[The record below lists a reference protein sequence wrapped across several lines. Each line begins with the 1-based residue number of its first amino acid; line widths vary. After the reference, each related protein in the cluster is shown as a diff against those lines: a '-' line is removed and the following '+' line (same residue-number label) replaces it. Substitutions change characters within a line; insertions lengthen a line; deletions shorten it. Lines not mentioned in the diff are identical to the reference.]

1 MSSIK
6 VNGESTNENMPFS
19 EDDIPNP
26 QDYYARS
33 KYEAELGLLKIAEK
47 SNMEVVIVRP
57 PLIYGEGVKG
67 YFRIILKLIKLK
79 IPIPFGSFN
88 KNKRSFLYLENLLNF
103 ISVLIDHPKAGNQ
116 IFLCS
121 DDNHISTAD
130 LLREISYGM
139 HNRNLIFK
147 FPRSLIL
154 ISYLFGKGN
163 LYKKLNESLTVDNS
177 KSAKL
182 LGWHPPVSTK
192 LALKRVSQEFIENL
206 N

>member
-26 QDYYARS
+26 QDYARS

-88 KNKRSFLYLENLLNF
+88 KNKEAFY
-103 ISVLIDHPKAGNQ
+103 
-116 IFLCS
+116 
-121 DDNHISTAD
+121 T
-130 LLREISYGM
+130 
-139 HNRNLIFK
+139 
-147 FPRSLIL
+147 
-154 ISYLFGKGN
+154 
-163 LYKKLNESLTVDNS
+163 
-177 KSAKL
+177 
-182 LGWHPPVSTK
+182 
-192 LALKRVSQEFIENL
+192 
-206 N
+206 